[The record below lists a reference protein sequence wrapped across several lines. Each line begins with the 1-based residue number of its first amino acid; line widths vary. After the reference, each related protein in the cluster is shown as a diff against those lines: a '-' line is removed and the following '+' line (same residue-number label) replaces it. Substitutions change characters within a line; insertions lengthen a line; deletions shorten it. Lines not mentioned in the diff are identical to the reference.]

1 MLRVT
6 RIDQGATVTCKL
18 EGRLLGPW
26 VDETAR
32 LLAESA
38 QIMPLRLDLASV
50 SFVDPAG
57 ADLLRELV
65 RGGAIIVASSSF
77 VAELLASEER

>member
-38 QIMPLRLDLASV
+38 RNTRLRLDLASV

-65 RGGAIIVASSSF
+65 RGGAIIVACSSF
-77 VAELLASEER
+77 VGELLASEER